1 MNYYAHSAKGDVP
14 AQSYTEHAQ
23 NVRALAESY
32 AEEMRKF
39 ALADFSLFLQI
50 IRKAA
55 EYHDLGKL
63 HPENQQVLSGELP
76 AKSLP
81 LNHVD
86 AGSAHFLSED
96 TFSGF
101 SAAVIHA
108 HHRGYPNFIHEKTKD
123 FPFRD
128 EQLREQVDKA
138 LSHLETIHHSLISSS
153 DSAIEENISMD
164 RSVYLRLLLSCL
176 SDADH
181 TDTAR
186 NYRQYPSSDK
196 TVELRAA
203 ERLKQLDEYIDE
215 KRRSAEAYGIGDAER
230 NVLRNS
236 MYLECRNSSVTGNV
250 SSCDSPVGSGKTTAV
265 MAHLL
270 AQAEKRG
277 LRRIF
282 IVLPF
287 TNIITQSVDVYRKAL
302 TLPGENPSD
311 VVAELHHRADFESL
325 DARHLTALWRSPI
338 IVTTAVSFFETF
350 ASNTPSSLRRL
361 HELPGS
367 AVFVDESH
375 AALPSTLLPL
385 AWKWI
390 KTFADEWGCYWVL
403 ASGSLNRFWN
413 IPEIANPDGQTTKA
427 YPVPEIV
434 SDKLRFKLSHYE
446 SQRIA
451 YQSDLSEKSETELAD
466 WILQFAGPRIVILN
480 TVQSAAVLA
489 KFLAERCGR
498 KNVEHISTALTPDD
512 RRKTV
517 ERVKMRLKD
526 ADDSDWTLVATSC
539 VEAGMDFSFRNGFR
553 EVGSLSSLLQ
563 AAGRVNREG
572 LSEDSEMWSFCI
584 SEAGL
589 LKKNPGLESAAR
601 VLKRYLRDGREI
613 SPSLSTE
620 AIQDELRM
628 FGTSKQRT
636 FLVDSESN
644 DDFPTVEREFKV
656 IDANTCLAVVDV
668 NIAEA
673 VRNGNINWRELQT
686 KSVHV
691 SKYKLEELHVPL
703 LHDELYYWNLQYDDF
718 TGYMAGII
726 SNKNVEQNSYIF

>member
-1 MNYYAHSAKGDVP
+1 MNYYAHSAKGDIP

-108 HHRGYPNFIHEKTKD
+108 HHRGYPNFIHEETKD

-186 NYRQYPSSDK
+186 NYRQYPSSDN

-203 ERLKQLDEYIDE
+203 ERLKQLDAYIDE

-390 KTFADEWGCYWVL
+390 KTFANEWGCYWVL

-434 SDKLRFKLSHYE
+434 SDELRFKLSHYE

-636 FLVDSESN
+636 SLVNRESN
-644 DDFPTVEREFKV
+644 GDFPTVEREFKV
-656 IDANTCLAVVDV
+656 IDSDTCLAVVDEKT
-668 NIAEA
+668 AYA
-673 VRNGNINWRELQT
+673 VRNGHINWRELQT
-686 KSVHV
+686 KSVQI

-726 SNKNVEQNSYIF
+726 SRKNVEQNSYIF